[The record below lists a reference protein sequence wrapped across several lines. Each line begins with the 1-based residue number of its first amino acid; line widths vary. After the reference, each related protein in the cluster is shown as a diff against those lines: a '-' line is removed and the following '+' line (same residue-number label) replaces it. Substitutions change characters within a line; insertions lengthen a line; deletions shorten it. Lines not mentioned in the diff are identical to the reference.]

1 MVPNIPGLQ
10 TMNKKDKKKKRCVL
24 RLKIEQVGG
33 QMKHSNIKTKT
44 EKQKNAIFS
53 KMQFIFV
60 AIFFHYKCGF
70 RGGTTNCVHVNRGI
84 LTVGLI

>member
-33 QMKHSNIKTKT
+33 QMKHSNIKTK
-44 EKQKNAIFS
+44 
-53 KMQFIFV
+53 
-60 AIFFHYKCGF
+60 
-70 RGGTTNCVHVNRGI
+70 
-84 LTVGLI
+84 